1 MVSNSEKTTVQR
13 DTKTKV
19 RDAYETPTIT
29 EFGHVAALTQAGT
42 MMSPEMR
49 NNMGMLTGVMML

>member
-1 MVSNSEKTTVQR
+1 MSNSEKTTVQS

-29 EFGHVAALTQAGT
+29 EFGHVAALTQAGSMAGT
-42 MMSPEMR
+42 EMIV
-49 NNMGMLTGVMML
+49 MGMAVGQRML